1 MRAALGD
8 VGKTGEVGRVS
19 LVVHVGLEDVV
30 ILVLPRWPVLHVALI
45 VGKARRSRERSTEA
59 RQPFAEVRV
68 HHDVWPR
75 EGDMFLVSEELRRKQ
90 TDISILILPALV
102 GSRAK
107 AFPTDLAW
115 PCS

>member
-75 EGDMFLVSEELRRKQ
+75 DDMFLVSEELRRKQ
-90 TDISILILPALV
+90 ADISILILLALV